1 MIDAAHAY
9 AILADKVLATINS
22 DMKKRILLIGLGGVG
37 GQVLLAWRRALAAGG
52 MPLAGGEVAC
62 LYLDAADDV
71 ACTPAWQHWADDIP
85 FLNIRKE
92 ARSLNEMEQNPEL
105 KSCVSGMRWQV
116 AEKLQVPVYEVEKAL
131 AALQGAGG
139 WRRYGRALL
148 LQSRAA
154 VERLLKPMLE
164 DAEQLEVHVFFS
176 AAGGTGCGCAMDVL
190 GWLEKAC
197 LRKPGSVLLPYAFF
211 AGKSAQEKR
220 LADELTDWLD
230 LADEDL
236 VPHCYLAGPGVE
248 LAEQVRTV
256 AQALVWG
263 RQIFYIGGEY
273 YDHLYDALRP
283 RGFAPADRF
292 ASLGIASAAVGDTA
306 WIPGLGSLVQV
317 EGEGKG
323 PRHDVLVALPQSVE
337 DASLEARLEAELEG
351 SLPFYANAVSFCPM
365 APGKEMLVLL
375 LQSSIAA
382 SRVAMFNA
390 LATVPGTDDYFTAR
404 DDR

>member
-1 MIDAAHAY
+1 M
-9 AILADKVLATINS
+9 
-22 DMKKRILLIGLGGVG
+22 G
-37 GQVLLAWRRALAAGG
+37 GQVLLAWRRALAASG
-52 MPLAGGEVAC
+52 MPPMGDELAC

-71 ACTPAWQHWADDIP
+71 VNTPDWQELAADIP
-85 FLNIRKE
+85 YLNIKTE
-92 ARSLNEMEQNPEL
+92 ARSLNEMEQNAEL
-105 KSCVSGMRWQV
+105 KDCVSGMRWQV

-220 LADELTDWLD
+220 LAEELTDWLD

-236 VPHCYLAGPGVE
+236 VPHCYLAGPGME
-248 LAEQVRTV
+248 LAEQVETV
-256 AQALVWG
+256 AKALVWG

-283 RGFAPADRF
+283 RGVSPADRF
-292 ASLGIASAAVGDTA
+292 ASLGVTSASVGDIA

-337 DASLEARLEAELEG
+337 DSSLEARLEAELED

-365 APGKEMLVLL
+365 APGEEMLVLL

-382 SRVAMFNA
+382 SRVAVFNA